1 MVQRPNGNRLP
12 NGFVNEMATFARLVE
27 WKAIRLTT
35 SSQEAQVALMM
46 TGICNVYAQNAILLR
61 GVGFLAAQGHP

>member
-1 MVQRPNGNRLP
+1 MV
-12 NGFVNEMATFARLVE
+12 TFARLVE